1 MRVATSTLAQREE
14 AKEAQRKQR
23 IDVECEEGEMEEAE
37 RRRRGISRANRSGG
51 PTWEKAG
58 REKKNT
64 SLPRFDDGGG
74 KTTTT
79 RTMME
84 AGGHR
89 R

>member
-58 REKKNT
+58 REKK
-64 SLPRFDDGGG
+64 
-74 KTTTT
+74 KTLRCRDLTT
-79 RTMME
+79 
-84 AGGHR
+84 AVAKR
-89 R
+89 RRRGP